1 MLKTPDPYDLAF
13 FLVWQVKHYYLRLE
27 KAQKLSSDRTKSDE
41 DDYEVY
47 FWNQVL
53 FQYIYGVA
61 GPLNTYLVRNNNTAF
76 NRHHIHFKDGIYTNK
91 NVVLKFSAHDA
102 FLE

>member
-1 MLKTPDPYDLAF
+1 LPPLHRI
-13 FLVWQVKHYYLRLE
+13 VRQVKSQCHPFNILSLPVYNTAI

-76 NRHHIHFKDGIYTNK
+76 NRHHIRNH
-91 NVVLKFSAHDA
+91 
-102 FLE
+102 